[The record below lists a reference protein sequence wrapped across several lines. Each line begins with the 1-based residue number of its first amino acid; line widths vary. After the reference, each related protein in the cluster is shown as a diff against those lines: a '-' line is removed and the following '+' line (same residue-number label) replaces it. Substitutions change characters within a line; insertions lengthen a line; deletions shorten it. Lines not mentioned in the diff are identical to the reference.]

1 MLFVIMMER
10 TSFSAQYQAA
20 WEHPG
25 SWSSWSVELMQDR
38 WCWSDTWKE
47 QIIWHESDLYAQPV
61 KGVGL
66 KGDCHS
72 IGENWYFCDNQYVSC
87 L

>member
-1 MLFVIMMER
+1 M
-10 TSFSAQYQAA
+10 
-20 WEHPG
+20 
-25 SWSSWSVELMQDR
+25 ELMQDS

-47 QIIWHESDLYAQPV
+47 QIIWDASDLHAHPV
-61 KGVGL
+61 KGVCF

-72 IGENWYFCDNQYVSC
+72 IEENWYFCDNRYVSC